1 MVDRIGA
8 RGERTTAQTL
18 ALLFG
23 AVFVL
28 VGILGFIPGITS
40 DAPGDF
46 AGENS
51 EGSLFGVFQTGVL
64 HNLVHL
70 LFGLAGLALA
80 RTTETART
88 YLLAGGIVYLALFLL
103 GLLGVMDWLPADDT
117 DDWLHLVLGIGLLG
131 AWWVSREDREAD
143 RVDADR
149 RDADRRDVVGSRT

>member
-1 MVDRIGA
+1 MADRLA
-8 RGERTTAQTL
+8 AGERSRAQTF

-28 VGILGFIPGITS
+28 VGILGFVPGITS

-51 EGSLFGVFQTGVL
+51 EGSLLGVFQTSVL

-80 RTTETART
+80 RTSETARM
-88 YLLAGGIVYLALFLL
+88 YLLGGGIVYLLLFVV

-131 AWWVSREDREAD
+131 AWWVSREDGG
-143 RVDADR
+143 VDE
-149 RDADRRDVVGSRT
+149 RDFVGSRT